1 MWDCY
6 IDERLRIMEI
16 IIHARQAQ
24 LADDFKEIVHEKLKS
39 MDRFHVLME
48 RVEVEII
55 HEANPSQGK
64 NSHKVILTA
73 RGAGPLVRSEANGF
87 NDVASFDE
95 AIKNF
100 ELQLRKIHEKSKDFD
115 RASVR
120 KRSRLK

>member
-1 MWDCY
+1 
-6 IDERLRIMEI
+6 MEI

-24 LADDFKEIVHEKLKS
+24 LADDFKGIVQEKLKS

-73 RGAGPLVRSEANGF
+73 RGAGPLVRAEATGF
-87 NDVASFDE
+87 NDVAAFDE
-95 AIKNF
+95 GIKNF

-115 RASVR
+115 RTSVR
-120 KRSRLK
+120 KL

>member
-1 MWDCY
+1 
-6 IDERLRIMEI
+6 MEI

-24 LADDFKEIVHEKLKS
+24 LAEDFKSIVVEKLKS

-64 NSHKVILTA
+64 NSHRVILTA
-73 RGAGPLVRSEANGF
+73 RGAGPLVRAEAKGF
-87 NDVASFDE
+87 NDVAAFDNGI
-95 AIKNF
+95 ANF

-115 RASVR
+115 RTSVR
-120 KRSRLK
+120 KR

>member
-1 MWDCY
+1 
-6 IDERLRIMEI
+6 MEI

-24 LADDFKEIVHEKLKS
+24 LAEDFKSIVVEKLKS

-64 NSHKVILTA
+64 NSHRVILTA
-73 RGAGPLVRSEANGF
+73 RGAGPLVRAEATGF
-87 NDVASFDE
+87 NDVAAFDNGI
-95 AIKNF
+95 ANF

-115 RASVR
+115 RTSVR
-120 KRSRLK
+120 KR